1 MVATHRSNSPKQLS
15 DMNKYTGR
23 QIALAA
29 RPSGKPK
36 LTDFRL
42 GEIAIPDA
50 EGPAECVSL

>member
-1 MVATHRSNSPKQLS
+1 
-15 DMNKYTGR
+15 MNKYTGR
-23 QIALAA
+23 QIVLAA
-29 RPSGKPK
+29 RSSGKPK